1 MNTNNEIES
10 RRVELPRSPDLGC
23 VWEAFL
29 FDMSLLARKP
39 LGGRFL
45 RRCVLFE
52 LPPGKFEQLSDGD
65 KCVLLSISEYEPGV
79 LRKVVFACSEQ
90 EIRECH
96 ISSKAVG
103 QIAQII
109 SSNGDLQT
117 GYIHGEKLIHQTS
130 TPFLTHK
137 IVGFVL

>member
-10 RRVELPRSPDLGC
+10 RPVELPRSPDLGC
-23 VWEAFL
+23 VWEAYL

-45 RRCVLFE
+45 RRCVPFE
-52 LPPGKFEQLSDGD
+52 LPPGKFEELSDGD

-90 EIRECH
+90 EVRECH
-96 ISSKAVG
+96 IRSNAVG
-103 QIAQII
+103 QIAQIV
-109 SSNGDLQT
+109 SANGNLHT
-117 GYIHGEKLIHQTS
+117 GYIHGDELIHQTT
-130 TPFLTHK
+130 TPFFVRK
-137 IVGFVL
+137 VIGFGL